1 MFKRVVMIVVVS
13 VGLIP
18 LSGRD
23 ARAHLSGYQVINGY
37 LRHVASFDCGM
48 TIKQIPNLD
57 THPAAIRCEATILEA
72 QVLCFN
78 PQNHDVQPG
87 VAGVSVFV
95 NQRAIEEA
103 DITDKKRGRASP
115 FVRFEDDAIGSCRN
129 RNWKVQDV
137 LTTKVQAKIETI
149 ECTDDSCTSGNVA
162 YREVVT
168 CALPAQYNLSNPPPS
183 GTDYAC
189 ALISK
194 EHLD

>member
-1 MFKRVVMIVVVS
+1 MLKKCVLITVLS
-13 VGLIP
+13 VGVLT
-18 LSGRD
+18 LSGSD
-23 ARAHLSGYQVINGY
+23 ARAHLSGYQTINGF

-78 PQNHDVQPG
+78 PNNSDVRPG
-87 VAGVSVFV
+87 VAGLRVFV

-103 DITDKKRGRASP
+103 DITDKKKGRASP
-115 FVRFEDDAIGSCRN
+115 FVTFADDVIGSCVN
-129 RNWKVQDV
+129 GNWIVQDV
-137 LTTKVQAKIETI
+137 LSTKVQAKIETI
-149 ECTDDSCTSGNVA
+149 ECTDDACTSGNVA

-168 CALPAQYNLSNPPPS
+168 CALPAQYSLSNPPPP
-183 GTDYAC
+183 GTFYDC
-189 ALISK
+189 ALIST